1 MGWGCRCQV
10 SIYSSCAFHSR
21 FPGYLLLLVIIV
33 WSPAWIV
40 RGKCYILYHAAL
52 PGELAVLLTCSFT
65 YVLLETRS
73 CCVAKIVLELMMY
86 LRLALNL
93 FMILL
98 LLPPVCQDCR
108 PGPLSLID
116 LFFPLVT
123 LDILGKDSPT

>member
-1 MGWGCRCQV
+1 M
-10 SIYSSCAFHSR
+10 
-21 FPGYLLLLVIIV
+21 
-33 WSPAWIV
+33 
-40 RGKCYILYHAAL
+40 
-52 PGELAVLLTCSFT
+52 
-65 YVLLETRS
+65 
-73 CCVAKIVLELMMY
+73 AKIVLELMMY

-108 PGPLSLID
+108 PGPLLSLID